1 MKFTCKHTGQVYE
14 FLQQNDID
22 EMLKHDE
29 YVALEEEE
37 APPEPV
43 KKPKKLKEA
52 V

>member
-1 MKFTCKHTGQVYE
+1 MKFKCIHTGEIYE
-14 FLQQNDID
+14 FLQENDIN

-29 YVALEEEE
+29 YVALEE
-37 APPEPV
+37 APLEPV

>member
-29 YVALEEEE
+29 YVVLEEEV
-37 APPEPV
+37 PEPV